1 MSHHDDRLMRAL
13 SSPVPSSATA
23 FDFFPQSH
31 TVRKLKALLSCSH
44 TTPQGLI
51 VPNSKLS
58 LFLKFQ
64 LFYLDDNQRNS
75 EVARITQEAERIGFA
90 TRILDKPELKILSTR
105 KKIPSLERDL
115 DRMWIEAGLKGDRER
130 DIQEAIKKLR
140 ADILKEQ
147 EKRPSILS
155 YVKRSDE
162 KGQR

>member
-1 MSHHDDRLMRAL
+1 M
-13 SSPVPSSATA
+13 
-23 FDFFPQSH
+23 
-31 TVRKLKALLSCSH
+31 
-44 TTPQGLI
+44 
-51 VPNSKLS
+51 PNSKLS

-64 LFYLDDNQRNS
+64 LFYLDDNQRNA

-155 YVKRSDE
+155 YAKRSDE